1 MNLDYVKMMNAKNLA
16 EYSPRPANGRGFAVV
31 SAVMLS
37 GLKIKD
43 KKMGI
48 DYVIDK

>member
-1 MNLDYVKMMNAKNLA
+1 MSRGDAKTMNAKGQA
-16 EYSPRPANGRGFAVV
+16 GYSPRPANGRGFVVV